1 MIPKLS
7 GNKFLF
13 ENWNSGFCTNFY
25 NMYENKD
32 FIKSQI
38 IGWCESS
45 RVFSRKRNDDEFIA
59 IMLVDNTWCHFPMF
73 AIKNLIGKDMYNFW
87 NFEGLTGV

>member
-1 MIPKLS
+1 MILKLS

-25 NMYENKD
+25 NMYENKE

-38 IGWCESS
+38 IG
-45 RVFSRKRNDDEFIA
+45 
-59 IMLVDNTWCHFPMF
+59 
-73 AIKNLIGKDMYNFW
+73 
-87 NFEGLTGV
+87 